1 VLPLTKNRSRI
12 PSVLSAIEGIGLLA
26 SKEPSL
32 GGAAA
37 DMIAR
42 ALREGT
48 VAMKCRARHA
58 KKRLEKALRAK
69 GEPRSVD
76 F

>member
-1 VLPLTKNRSRI
+1 
-12 PSVLSAIEGIGLLA
+12 LLA
-26 SKEPSL
+26 SEEPSL
-32 GGAAA
+32 GGVAA

-69 GEPRSVD
+69 GEARSVD

>member
-1 VLPLTKNRSRI
+1 
-12 PSVLSAIEGIGLLA
+12 
-26 SKEPSL
+26 
-32 GGAAA
+32 
-37 DMIAR
+37 MIAR

-69 GEPRSVD
+69 GEPHTTD
-76 F
+76 FQ